1 MKIRFPFRVWLLA
14 LLCLICARAAGAATP
29 SLQTTFDPNGLA
41 TLRYGALTLT
51 DTGARGDD
59 AFSLYDVD
67 GAPIEKVWDARSQTL
82 TFRYIWGEVACQY
95 AQRGDQ
101 LDLDIA
107 IVNRSDREVGG
118 FNMFPLGLTFSGFPK
133 GYDATTPHVRF
144 NADGPSVQSAD
155 FGSGIVSVIN
165 RDVTKPL
172 AVGLISSNDTAQ
184 SFRYQVYVG
193 SARLWY
199 QPDNW
204 PTYPRPVPAGGR
216 DFYQISLRFSPPGSD
231 TSHVADDIN
240 AAYAKAHPME
250 LRWDDR
256 RPLASLFLSSAS
268 DNHPPNNP
276 RGWFYNDPSID
287 VNSADGRA
295 RLRERVMK
303 FADDS
308 IAEMK
313 SVGAQG
319 MITWDIEGQEY
330 PHATSYIG
338 DPRLTAQL
346 APEMDAIA
354 DEYFARFRGAGLRV
368 GVCVRPQQ
376 LVVGSNGAD
385 QIEVADVAA
394 QLSAKVQYAKSRWGA
409 TLFYVDS
416 NGGPYDPTDAAIFAQ
431 VARAHP
437 DVLLIPEHQNAA
449 YYAYTAPYNHSNEAS
464 AFTPDEVRAL
474 YPRAFSVVKL
484 MGDDFDSMRAAIIE
498 AARHGDILMFN
509 GWYDSPDGAYV
520 RDVYQQIGQSL
531 RVTTLA
537 DTVADDGQT
546 SLREAMAAANAIGG
560 GRITFAPDVRG
571 TIRLNGTA
579 LPLLRGDCQIVGP
592 GARVLAVSGE
602 GKSGLFQIARG
613 ATVELSGLKIK
624 NGNAGG
630 ETEFNGGA
638 IYNFGDLTARDCFIT
653 GNRGNAG
660 GAVFNVGSEVS
671 FERCTFSAN
680 VARHVG
686 GAIFSANGALALRQ
700 CTFVSNA
707 SLTASGGGAAICANG
722 VRLDVLSCTLSGN
735 RSGGEGGA
743 IWFQNGL
750 LSLHNSILAGNS
762 ARVGAPDVQVIG
774 GDLASRGANIIGAA
788 TARWSWVW
796 RANDI
801 TGAPAGLD
809 KLRDNGGQTPTCAL
823 LPGSAAWDAGDS
835 AVPEQT
841 DQRGAPR
848 FQGAR
853 VDIGALEMP
862 GASAPGA
869 VSAGGSGGSS

>member
-14 LLCLICARAAGAATP
+14 LFCLVCVRAADAATP
-29 SLQTTFDPNGLA
+29 PLSVSFDPNGLA

-59 AFSLYDVD
+59 AFSLYDVA
-67 GAPIEKVWDARSQTL
+67 GAPIEKAWDARSQTL
-82 TFRYIWGEVACQY
+82 TFRYGWGDVACQY
-95 AQRGDQ
+95 TQRGDH
-101 LDLDIA
+101 LDLDIS
-107 IVNRSDREVGG
+107 IVNYSAHAVGG
-118 FNMFPLGLTFSGFPK
+118 FNMFPLALTFPGFPK
-133 GYDATTPHVRF
+133 GYDAYTPHVRF

-155 FGSGIVSVIN
+155 FGSGIVTVIN
-165 RDVTKPL
+165 RDVTNRL
-172 AVGLISSNDTAQ
+172 CVGLITSNETPQ

-216 DFYQISLRFSPPGSD
+216 DNYAISLRFSPPGTDPNEIAS
-231 TSHVADDIN
+231 DIN
-240 AAYAKAHPME
+240 ARYTKAHPME
-250 LRWDDR
+250 LSWDDR

-268 DNHPPNNP
+268 DNHPPNNA
-276 RGWFYNDPSID
+276 RGWFHNDPNID
-287 VNSADGRA
+287 VNSTEGRA
-295 RLRERVMK
+295 QLRARVLD
-303 FADDS
+303 FADQS

-319 MITWDIEGQEY
+319 MITWDIEGQQY

-338 DPRLTAQL
+338 DPRLTGQL

-354 DEYFARFRGAGLRV
+354 DEYFARFRSAGLRV

-376 LVVGSNGAD
+376 LLLQNGAR
-385 QIEVADVAA
+385 QTEVADVAA

-449 YYAYTAPYNHSNEAS
+449 YYAYTAPYNGSNEDP
-464 AFTPDEVRAL
+464 AFTTDEVRAL

-484 MGDDFDSMRAAIIE
+484 MGDDFDARRAALIE

-509 GWYDSPDGAYV
+509 GWYDSLDGATV
-520 RDVYQQIGQSL
+520 RDVYQQLGQM

-537 DTVADDGQT
+537 DTVDNDGQT
-546 SLREAMAAANAIGG
+546 SLREAIAVANAIGG

-579 LPLLRGDCQIVGP
+579 LPSLRGDCQIVGP
-592 GARVLAVSGE
+592 GARVLAISGE

-613 ATVELSGLKIK
+613 ANVELSGLKIK
-624 NGNAGG
+624 NGNASG

-638 IYNFGDLTARDCFIT
+638 LYSFGDLTVRDCFLT

-671 FERCTFSAN
+671 FERCTFSGN
-680 VARHVG
+680 VAGQVG

-700 CTFVSNA
+700 CTFVSNS
-707 SLTASGGGAAICANG
+707 SLGTSGGGAALCANG
-722 VRLDVLSCTLSGN
+722 VQLDVLSCTLSGN
-735 RSGGEGGA
+735 RSGGQGGA

-750 LSLHNSILAGNS
+750 LSLHNSIIAGNY
-762 ARVGAPDVQVIG
+762 ARVGAPDVQIIG
-774 GDLASRGANIIGAA
+774 GGLASGGTNLIGAA
-788 TARWSWVW
+788 TASWSWVW
-796 RANDI
+796 RASDI
-801 TGAPAGLD
+801 LGAPAGLD

-823 LPGSAAWDAGDS
+823 LPSSRAFDAGDDALS
-835 AVPEQT
+835 GT

-848 FQGAR
+848 SQGAR
-853 VDIGALEMP
+853 PDIGALEMP
-862 GASAPGA
+862 SVVAPNPA
-869 VSAGGSGGSS
+869 MTGGSGGSS

>member
-1 MKIRFPFRVWLLA
+1 M
-14 LLCLICARAAGAATP
+14 
-29 SLQTTFDPNGLA
+29 
-41 TLRYGALTLT
+41 
-51 DTGARGDD
+51 
-59 AFSLYDVD
+59 
-67 GAPIEKVWDARSQTL
+67 
-82 TFRYIWGEVACQY
+82 
-95 AQRGDQ
+95 
-101 LDLDIA
+101 
-107 IVNRSDREVGG
+107 
-118 FNMFPLGLTFSGFPK
+118 
-133 GYDATTPHVRF
+133 
-144 NADGPSVQSAD
+144 QSAD
-155 FGSGIVSVIN
+155 FGSGIVTVIN
-165 RDVTKPL
+165 RDVTTPVVRRF
-172 AVGLISSNDTAQ
+172 AVPATTPRRVFAID
-184 SFRYQVYVG
+184 VYVG

-204 PTYPRPVPAGGR
+204 PTFPRPVPAGGR
-216 DFYQISLRFSPPGSD
+216 DSYAISLRFSPPGTPKNEIAS
-231 TSHVADDIN
+231 DIN
-240 AAYAKAHPME
+240 ARYAAAHPME
-250 LRWDDR
+250 LSWDDR

-268 DNHPPNNP
+268 EYHPASNP
-276 RGWFYNDPSID
+276 RGWFHNDPDVD
-287 VNSADGRA
+287 VNSTEGRA
-295 RLRERVMK
+295 ALRARVLE
-303 FADDS
+303 FADQS
-308 IAEMK
+308 IAQMK

-338 DPRLTAQL
+338 DPRLIGQL

-354 DEYFARFRGAGLRV
+354 DEYFARFRRSGLRV

-376 LVVGSNGAD
+376 LVVRNGAR

-394 QLSAKVQYAKSRWGA
+394 QLSAKIQYAKNRWGA

-416 NGGPYDPTDAAIFAQ
+416 NGGPYDPTDAAIFAR

-449 YYAYTAPYNHSNEAS
+449 YYAYTAPYNGSNEDP

-484 MGDDFDSMRAAIIE
+484 MGDDFNSNRAAMLE

-520 RDVYQQIGQSL
+520 RDIMGQLGQSL

-537 DTVADDGQT
+537 DTVADDNQI
-546 SLREAMAAANAIGG
+546 SLREAIAAANALGG
-560 GRITFAPDVRG
+560 GQITFAPNVRG
-571 TIRLNGTA
+571 TIRLGGTA
-579 LPLLRGDCQIVGP
+579 LPSPRGNCQIIGP

-613 ATVELSGLKIK
+613 ANVELSGLEIK
-624 NGNAGG
+624 GGNASG

-638 IYNFGDLTARDCFIT
+638 IYNFGDLTVRDCFVT

-660 GAVFNVGSEVS
+660 GAVFNVGSAVL
-671 FERCTFSAN
+671 FERCTFSGN

-686 GAIFSANGALALRQ
+686 GALFSAGGALALRQ
-700 CTFVSNA
+700 CTFVGNA
-707 SLTASGGGAAICANG
+707 SLSASGGGAVICANG
-722 VRLDVLSCTLSGN
+722 VRLEVLSCTLSGN
-735 RSGGEGGA
+735 RSAGEGGA

-750 LSLHNSILAGNS
+750 LSLHNSIIAGNY

-774 GDLASRGANIIGAA
+774 GDLASGGTNLIGAA

-796 RANDI
+796 RDNDI

-823 LPGSAAWDAGDS
+823 LPGSRALDAGDDALS
-835 AVPEQT
+835 GT

-853 VDIGALEMP
+853 PDIGALEMP
-862 GASAPGA
+862 SVVAPNPA
-869 VSAGGSGGSS
+869 MAGGSGGSS